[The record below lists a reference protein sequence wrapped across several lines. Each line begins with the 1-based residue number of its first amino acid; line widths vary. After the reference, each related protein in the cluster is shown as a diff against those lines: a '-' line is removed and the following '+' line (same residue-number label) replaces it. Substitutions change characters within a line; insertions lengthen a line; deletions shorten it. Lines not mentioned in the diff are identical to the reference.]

1 MQIAVDREA
10 RSAFMILS
18 VCSFTIVI
26 AAIIFIA
33 SGGAQIVRAEIPNS
47 WVMSGMAVR

>member
-10 RSAFMILS
+10 RSAFTILA
-18 VCSFTIVI
+18 VCTFTIVF

-33 SGGAQIVRAEIPNS
+33 SGGAQIVRAEIPSS
-47 WVMSGMAVR
+47 WVMSGIAVR